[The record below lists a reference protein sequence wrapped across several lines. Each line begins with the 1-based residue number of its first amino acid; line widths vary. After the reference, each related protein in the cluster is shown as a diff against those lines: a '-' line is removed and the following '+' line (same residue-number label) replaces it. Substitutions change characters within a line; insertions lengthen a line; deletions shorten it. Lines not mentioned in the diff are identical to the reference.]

1 MPDALK
7 RETTSDG
14 AVRLEAGRCVFRY
27 RLLAP
32 RVLKVDI
39 QGRDRGQFGP
49 AVFEEIRFHM
59 GGEPLELFVDA
70 SRAEGPTQEVSE
82 AWTRFLNREAP
93 HLKRVS
99 ILAVSN
105 FVHLTVSVAKLFSRT
120 GELVQVYSDS
130 DLFKNAMEKAV
141 R

>member
-1 MPDALK
+1 MREELK
-7 RETTSDG
+7 G
-14 AVRLEAGRCVFRY
+14 GGVRLSDARCSFTFR
-27 RLLAP
+27 LAAP

-70 SRAEGPTQEVSE
+70 SRAEGPVLEVSE

-99 ILAVSN
+99 ILAVSK

-120 GELVQVYSDS
+120 GELVQVYSDAE
-130 DLFKNAMEKAV
+130 LFKAALEKAS